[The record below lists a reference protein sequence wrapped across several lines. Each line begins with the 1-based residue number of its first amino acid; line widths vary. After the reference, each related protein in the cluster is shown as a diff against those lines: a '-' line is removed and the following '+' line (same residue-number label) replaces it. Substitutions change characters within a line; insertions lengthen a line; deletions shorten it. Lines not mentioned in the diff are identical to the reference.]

1 MEREH
6 VSSASVAIKA
16 SSTAVW
22 GALVSAAAAKRY
34 FFGAKV
40 DSDWTE
46 GSPITF
52 TGEFRGNAYREK
64 GTILRCS
71 PEKMLQYSH
80 WSDLE
85 ELPDLPENYRN
96 WTFRIA
102 PEGTGVLLSVTEDN
116 TPTEAK
122 RARSDVPGSM
132 RRGHMS
138 TANSLPIV
146 TAAGFTASTT
156 TAN

>member
-1 MEREH
+1 MERRH
-6 VSSASVAIKA
+6 VSRASIEIEA
-16 SSTAVW
+16 SSADVW
-22 GALVSAAAAKRY
+22 DALVNPATAKEY

-40 DSDWTE
+40 RSDWKE

-85 ELPDLPENYRN
+85 ELPDLPENYRT

-116 TPTEAK
+116 IPTEAK
-122 RARSDVPGSM
+122 RARSDEFWPGVL
-132 RRGHMS
+132 S
-138 TANSLPIV
+138 TIKEIV
-146 TAAGFTASTT
+146 ESESKA
-156 TAN
+156 